1 MPLLALLILLSLEL
15 EYIET
20 TTEKVLSI
28 KRQIILIA
36 ILSFLSPPS
45 PHHMLEKCGIS
56 SFDSTFYTS
65 PTPKFKF
72 TISSVRCDFFSFSI
86 SRMPPLY
93 YMWANCRLLLFL
105 VAFLLSLVSFLTHI
119 IVNSYLYG
127 VYLCDYFFSFPPV
140 LFLFSHTRYD
150 TTQSITHM
158 YGDEGG
164 GGHGWMECFTE
175 ENDNGENFMRAKF
188 KPTRKKLGRETNS
201 KCVLRKLNNIHFH
214 SEGKKTR

>member
-36 ILSFLSPPS
+36 ILSHSSIAASHAGKMWRFLFWQ
-45 PHHMLEKCGIS
+45 H
-56 SFDSTFYTS
+56 FYTS
-65 PTPKFKF
+65 LSPQQPS
-72 TISSVRCDFFSFSI
+72 ISWMENSNSQFQCTLWFLLILLI

-105 VAFLLSLVSFLTHI
+105 VAFFLSLVSFLTHI

-127 VYLCDYFFSFPPV
+127 VYLCDYFFSFPLTFFPYEIW
-140 LFLFSHTRYD
+140 HK
-150 TTQSITHM
+150 
-158 YGDEGG
+158 
-164 GGHGWMECFTE
+164 
-175 ENDNGENFMRAKF
+175 A
-188 KPTRKKLGRETNS
+188 
-201 KCVLRKLNNIHFH
+201 
-214 SEGKKTR
+214 